1 MKDFRR
7 FICSPYFNREGKY
20 IVRFFDELKRY
31 APEFENKKITREKVF
46 DKVYKGKSYN
56 EVLLR
61 RIVSELIKLS
71 NEFLKMK
78 ALEKKGFYSKL
89 LLMRELRERNLQQSF
104 VSEAVKIRKDLNSN
118 PFQRD
123 TEHYNNIL
131 QLEYETD
138 LMYVSKSTI
147 NLESSL
153 SQIEETVNL
162 FVIGTKLDLFKSM
175 ISENYISNKNSNFKM
190 WLKKEIIKYVQLN
203 SKYILSNHPVIYV
216 DYLTFMMFEEF
227 NDENHYQELKE
238 LILKNKKKINPE
250 TLRYFFSQMMNYC
263 ILKQNAGIEYFKT
276 ERFKILSELEKTSL
290 LLTKESVHIDY
301 LNFVT
306 ISLEVSQFDW
316 AKNFIEKYKNHINYE
331 LREDTYNLGLA
342 KYYYAINQNH
352 LALNHLK
359 EIKYIDF
366 YYYFFVN
373 RMTIKIYYEEKNVE
387 SILSLIDS
395 MNHFISRT
403 KAIPQHYK
411 NSNKKF
417 IEYILKLIRVK
428 SSEEKYDLKKHLNN
442 EPAFHEKTWLIDRL
456 KNIRKKI
463 V

>member
-20 IVRFFDELKRY
+20 LVRFFDELKRY
-31 APEFENKKITREKVF
+31 SPDFENKRLTGEKLF
-46 DKVYKGKSYN
+46 DKVYNGKSFN

-71 NEFLKMK
+71 NAFLKMK
-78 ALEKKGFYSKL
+78 ALEKKEFYSKL
-89 LLMRELRERNLQQSF
+89 LLMRELRERNLHQNF
-104 VSEAVKIRKDLNSN
+104 ISEAVKIRKDLTSN

-123 TEHYNNIL
+123 TEYYNNIL

-138 LMYVSKSTI
+138 MMYVSKNMT
-147 NLESSL
+147 NLDSSL

-175 ISENYISNKNSNFKM
+175 ISENYISNKNSNYKM
-190 WLKKEIIKYVQLN
+190 WLKKEVIKYVQLN
-203 SKYILSNHPVIYV
+203 SQYILSNHPVIYI

-238 LILKNKKKINPE
+238 LILKNKKKFNPE

-263 ILKQNAGIEYFKT
+263 ILKQKADIDYFKT
-276 ERFKILSELEKTSL
+276 ERFRILSELENTSL

-306 ISLEVSQFDW
+306 ISLEVKQFEW
-316 AKNFIEKYKNHINYE
+316 ARDFIEKYKSDIDVE
-331 LREDTYNLGLA
+331 LREDTYNLALA
-342 KYYYAINQNH
+342 KYYYAINKNH

-373 RMTIKIYYEEKNVE
+373 RMTIKIYYEQKNIE
-387 SILSLIDS
+387 SILLLIDS

-411 NSNKKF
+411 ISNKKF

-428 SSEEKYDLKKHLNN
+428 SSEEKCDLKKHLEN
-442 EPAFHEKTWLIDRL
+442 EPAFPEKIWIIDRL
-456 KNIRKKI
+456 
-463 V
+463 